1 MSCRNVQWQHLILA
15 AGLDHVSM
23 LTLALKA
30 PLLVLMATQHNMYGK
45 RSILYYTH
53 SLKPQPGPVDHSQT
67 FLKSASIHLF
77 ICTINTQRGIKLVLF
92 WHKFLVLHART
103 HINEPQ
109 ICSVMFGNR
118 RFSLIHLRRRQ
129 RTPSRWLVI
138 LKIIRSPASSSCI
151 LWFISVLS
159 LPQPRSV
166 FAVYLHTMLICWL
179 CFGAAN
185 QYSSTTKKKLGGDYN
200 LHDSTLS
207 NKWFDK
213 MIMIMVLKI
222 NLIITAFYSNVRC
235 YQLRQH

>member
-1 MSCRNVQWQHLILA
+1 MIRDAMEKYIKSMKRMSCRNVQWQHLILA

-30 PLLVLMATQHNMYGK
+30 PLLVHIATQHNMYGK

-129 RTPSRWLVI
+129 RTPSR
-138 LKIIRSPASSSCI
+138 
-151 LWFISVLS
+151 
-159 LPQPRSV
+159 
-166 FAVYLHTMLICWL
+166 
-179 CFGAAN
+179 
-185 QYSSTTKKKLGGDYN
+185 
-200 LHDSTLS
+200 
-207 NKWFDK
+207 
-213 MIMIMVLKI
+213 
-222 NLIITAFYSNVRC
+222 
-235 YQLRQH
+235 